1 MVKLSTDEIMQYR
14 RDGYLVL
21 RGLLGPGS
29 VAACRPALSNLA
41 TGRIAARD
49 TVLAFETGYAP
60 ETLSVDER
68 EFYIRKYMDFV
79 EDAPALKAAAMN
91 RRLHLALDELLGS
104 GRVLFQEMALIKPPR
119 ICATRPWIPEA
130 PISPSTDQRRSAG

>member
-1 MVKLSTDEIMQYR
+1 MLRMGPLPLPGGARGICGAVGGRKALGVDKNLTSDEIMQYR
-14 RDGYLVL
+14 REGYLVL

-29 VAACRPALSNLA
+29 VAACRQALSDLA

-60 ETLSVDER
+60 EMLSVDER

-79 EDAPALKAAAMN
+79 EDAP
-91 RRLHLALDELLGS
+91 
-104 GRVLFQEMALIKPPR
+104 
-119 ICATRPWIPEA
+119 
-130 PISPSTDQRRSAG
+130 